1 MPEEENENGNET
13 PEDVNSKG
21 FVPRDKKYSELA
33 DRYISGEVE
42 PPAVLDNELWL
53 LHQLADLEDGLK
65 DKIVDA
71 LEKEDLWS
79 RYLSQIYG
87 VGPLLAA
94 NLISFIHPIERFK
107 NVSKLWAYAGLSA
120 VHWESECERGHKMIT
135 TSEPPTC
142 KVKALDEKTHEHKV
156 CGAKIVKST
165 YVPSPPK
172 RKEGYVLLVN
182 AKLHTTL
189 WKLSDSFLKQ
199 RSDRSVY
206 RRYYDQFRLDEERKN
221 EQAEKKL
228 RDAVLHARAMR
239 KVQKMFLQ
247 HLLIV
252 WGEGVGMK
260 FPDPYPVQFLGRAPE
275 RPPMDRKHVLPER
288 INPPQS
294 PERLRF
300 LVDSFYDIQKRRIET
315 YNRIVAWIY
324 TNRDRVLPQEA
335 PAAKAQ

>member
-1 MPEEENENGNET
+1 MPEDENDTSDNE
-13 PEDVNSKG
+13 DKKG
-21 FVPRDKKYSELA
+21 FVPKDKRYSELA
-33 DRYISGEVE
+33 DKYISGEVE
-42 PPAVLDNELWL
+42 APEVLENELWL
-53 LHQLADLEDGLK
+53 HAQLSHIEDGLK
-65 DKIVDA
+65 DKITYA
-71 LEKEDLWS
+71 IGKEDLWKL
-79 RYLSQIYG
+79 YLSNIYG

-94 NLISFIHPIERFK
+94 SLISFIHPIERFK

-120 VHWESECERGHKMIT
+120 VHWESECERGHRMIT
-135 TSEPPTC
+135 TSEPATC
-142 KVKALDEKTHEHKV
+142 RVKALDEKTREHKI

-165 YVPSPPK
+165 YVESPPK
-172 RKEGYVLLVN
+172 RKEGHVVLVN
-182 AKLHTTL
+182 TKLHTTL

-199 RSDRSVY
+199 PSDRSVY

-221 EQAEKKL
+221 EAAEKKL
-228 RDAVLHARAMR
+228 RPAVLHARAMR

-260 FPDPYPVQFLGRAPE
+260 FPDPYPVQFLGRAHE
-275 RPPMDRKHVLPER
+275 RPPMDRKHVLPPK
-288 INPPQS
+288 IDPPKT

-324 TNRDRVLPQEA
+324 TNRDKVLPPEA
-335 PAAKAQ
+335 VAA